1 MRVLRTTAATVVLG
15 IVLLTSV
22 AGVAQERQKKESAST
37 QGSARYYLG
46 SLGGTTEEL
55 LMNVN
60 VWGFVLKPGQ
70 YMVPVKTDLVSLIS
84 FAGGPL
90 EQASLKRV
98 QLIRGTVKDDEPTV
112 VTVDLQKYLEQGDR
126 SVLPTLRPGDTVVV
140 RAGKMYGFKRAL
152 EYVWRIAVIVQA
164 YALFSYYLRRS

>member
-1 MRVLRTTAATVVLG
+1 MRVLRTSAAAVILG
-15 IVLLTSV
+15 IVLFTSV
-22 AGVAQERQKKESAST
+22 IGVAQERQKKEAAST
-37 QGSARYYLG
+37 QGAARYYLG
-46 SLGGTTEEL
+46 TLGGTTEEL

-98 QLIRGTVKDDEPTV
+98 QLIRGTAKDGEPTV
-112 VTVDLQKYLEQGDR
+112 VTVNLQKYLEQGDR

>member
-22 AGVAQERQKKESAST
+22 AGVAQERQKKEAANT
-37 QGSARYYLG
+37 RGAARYYLG

-98 QLIRGTVKDDEPTV
+98 QLIRGTAKDDEPTV